1 MRRPRA
7 TPEDGLPDVRDG
19 LTRVE
24 RIVLVVLAE
33 AQRERR
39 GRNVSTAMLYG
50 RVAERVAISP
60 AEFQRVLDRL
70 VGARVPEGVAGSS
83 ETGSASRP
91 SSETGSASRPSSET
105 ELPPLA
111 STASDEEP

>member
-91 SSETGSASRPSSET
+91 SSET